1 MGETKSH
8 HVQWVCALTLLAALA
23 GAGCT
28 GSGQGVDSNDA
39 LALLLGLGTGTN
51 VVEGGRNSS
60 FDAPTP
66 FRLVA
71 GRRRVVQG
79 TLESAGDI
87 DLYELGA
94 VDAGDRLVIE
104 VVSQGALDAAAAV
117 FDADEN
123 LIYLNDD
130 RDYFGGRLDPQINV
144 VFRRDSARCFVA
156 VASSPQSPTSGD
168 YTLSA
173 SLTVGGDAPEV
184 QPQVVLLNFDGAR
197 AVEFGGR
204 APVDIPPF
212 DAGDISA
219 VLSGRD
225 SELIELV
232 LDRVRDDY
240 EGLNVE
246 IHSSREGAP
255 PMGSVSTIHFG
266 AEDSVLLGVAE
277 SVDEFNEHPV
287 QEAIVFTDT
296 FRAFNVLAPTIEEYA
311 QALANVASHEIGHLL
326 GLVHTRDTRGVMDI
340 SASLRQLMR
349 NQAFLQS
356 PLDDALFPTGFQNA
370 VVTLV
375 DGVGGDAEYV
385 QTLSL
390 AQLGGDRRAALKAGL
405 RDARIDPPRVVLS
418 SCSVR
423 TPEVLPPEE
432 RVASLTV
439 ASNEV
444 R

>member
-1 MGETKSH
+1 
-8 HVQWVCALTLLAALA
+8 
-23 GAGCT
+23 
-28 GSGQGVDSNDA
+28 
-39 LALLLGLGTGTN
+39 
-51 VVEGGRNSS
+51 
-60 FDAPTP
+60 
-66 FRLVA
+66 
-71 GRRRVVQG
+71 
-79 TLESAGDI
+79 
-87 DLYELGA
+87 
-94 VDAGDRLVIE
+94 
-104 VVSQGALDAAAAV
+104 
-117 FDADEN
+117 
-123 LIYLNDD
+123 
-130 RDYFGGRLDPQINV
+130 
-144 VFRRDSARCFVA
+144 
-156 VASSPQSPTSGD
+156 
-168 YTLSA
+168 
-173 SLTVGGDAPEV
+173 
-184 QPQVVLLNFDGAR
+184 
-197 AVEFGGR
+197 
-204 APVDIPPF
+204 
-212 DAGDISA
+212 
-219 VLSGRD
+219 
-225 SELIELV
+225 
-232 LDRVRDDY
+232 
-240 EGLNVE
+240 
-246 IHSSREGAP
+246 
-255 PMGSVSTIHFG
+255 MGSVSTIHFG

-423 TPEVLPPEE
+423 TPEVLPLEE